1 MSTAATSPT
10 GVRRAESASRLALLF
25 GTSVGQKVIMAATGI
40 ILSLFVLGH
49 MLGNLTAFAGAAAID
64 AYGQALRK
72 FPALLWGVR
81 LGLLA
86 SVGLHIWAYLALT
99 SRSWA
104 ARPEGYR
111 QAAYKES
118 TYASRTMRWTGP
130 LLAAFIVYHLL
141 HLTTGHA
148 HSDFRE
154 GQVYHN
160 LVSGLQVTWVAVFYL
175 LAMGALA
182 FHLHHGV
189 WSLFQSVG
197 ISQPRYDSVARKF
210 SWVFTILVIA
220 GFAVVPIAVLAGV
233 LKLN

>member
-1 MSTAATSPT
+1 VTTSPAI
-10 GVRRAESASRLALLF
+10 VRRPEGMTRLELLF

-40 ILSLFVLGH
+40 ILSVFVLGH
-49 MLGNLTAFAGAAAID
+49 MVGNLTVFAGAAAIN

-81 LGLLA
+81 LGLLL

-99 SRSWA
+99 GRSWS

-111 QAAYKES
+111 KAAYKES

-141 HLTTGHA
+141 HLTTGHV
-148 HSDFRE
+148 HPDFRDGE
-154 GQVYHN
+154 VYHN

-189 WSLFQSVG
+189 WSLFQSIGV
-197 ISQPRYDSVARKF
+197 SQPRYGSLARKF
-210 SWVFTILVIA
+210 TWVFTILVVA
-220 GFAVVPIAVLAGV
+220 GFAVIPIAVLAGV
-233 LKLN
+233 LKLS